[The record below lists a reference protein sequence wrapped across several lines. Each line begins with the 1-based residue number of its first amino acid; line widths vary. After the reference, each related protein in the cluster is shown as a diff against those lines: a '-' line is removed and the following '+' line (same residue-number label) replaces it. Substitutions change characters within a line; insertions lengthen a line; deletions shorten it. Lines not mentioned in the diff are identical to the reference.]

1 MTLTSSQAI
10 EALDKISKSDY
21 GEVDKVQVRKAVD
34 KLVSR
39 LETPWESLVYIGWS
53 MVGYVHINRS
63 IDVDVVLSKACTA
76 CVLED
81 LR

>member
-34 KLVSR
+34 KLVSQ
-39 LETPWESLVYIGWS
+39 LETPWESLAYMGWS
-53 MVGYVHINRS
+53 VVRNVHIDWS
-63 IDVDVVLSKACTA
+63 IDVDVVSSKARTT